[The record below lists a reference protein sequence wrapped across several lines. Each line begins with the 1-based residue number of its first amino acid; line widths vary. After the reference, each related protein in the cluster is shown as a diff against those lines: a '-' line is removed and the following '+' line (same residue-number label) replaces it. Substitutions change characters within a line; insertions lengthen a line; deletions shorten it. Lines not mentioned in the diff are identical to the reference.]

1 MNICYRTGCKR
12 RQLRLTFFVFFAGLI
27 VIAGVSAREITLDQA
42 LDMAVHQSARGGIIK
57 GREEVA
63 QQNYYARK
71 INFRLPEVSINGE
84 LPAYVYDESYRFFGG
99 STSKSLYTTKDLD
112 FNTFLELKQNL
123 PVMGGTFTASANV
136 NQLFRWYPNTSSPV
150 DNQFFINERS
160 RRGFFAFSLE
170 QELFRPSAAKY
181 ELKNRESQA
190 GIAELT
196 RYEEQSTLMKEVID
210 AYLNTLQLQ
219 LKGELFGDKLR
230 KAELQTEIDSLKQM
244 DGIVSEEDYLLSA
257 SARLDAE
264 LEAFEIEN
272 QTVENK
278 RDLAMLL
285 DVDVTEDLDLSEP
298 VIEGHFDDAG
308 KERLIAAWER
318 SIPIQKAKMQYD
330 LELREAKYAASEH
343 GIKGDIQAA
352 FSLGRQTIETEDF
365 ISDTLGIRSM
375 QRTDDISTEGWSI
388 RLQVRY
394 PIWDGG
400 AGNAAVKAAEFEAEQ
415 ARLEYEKE
423 QKLARAEIVNLV
435 SQLDVSY
442 RRLGIIAKQ
451 VEIAQSNLD
460 IAQNR
465 FNDGEISELT
475 FLESKVFLLETKDKY
490 LEELKKYLTN
500 RVELEGKFI

>member
-12 RQLRLTFFVFFAGLI
+12 RQLRLTFFVLLAGLI
-27 VIAGVSAREITLDQA
+27 FVAGVSAREITLNQA

-57 GREEVA
+57 GKEEVA

-99 STSKSLYTTKDLD
+99 STRKSLYTTKDLD

-136 NQLFRWYPNTSSPV
+136 NQLFRWYPNTSTPV
-150 DNQFFINERS
+150 DNQFFVNERS

-196 RYEEQSTLMKEVID
+196 RFEEQSTLMKEVID
-210 AYLNTLQLQ
+210 AYVNTLQLQ
-219 LKGELFGDKLR
+219 VKGELYGHKLR
-230 KAELQTEIDSLKQM
+230 KAKLQTDIDSLKQM

-285 DVDVTEDLDLSEP
+285 DFDVTEHLDLTEP
-298 VIEGHFDDAG
+298 VIEGHFDEAG
-308 KERLIAAWER
+308 KDRLIAAWER

-330 LELREAKYAASEH
+330 LELREARYAASEH
-343 GIKGDIQAA
+343 GIKGDLQAA
-352 FSLGRQTIETEDF
+352 FSLGRQTVEIEDF
-365 ISDTLGIRSM
+365 ISEDVGIGTTSE
-375 QRTDDISTEGWSI
+375 DINTEGWSI

-460 IAQNR
+460 IAQDR